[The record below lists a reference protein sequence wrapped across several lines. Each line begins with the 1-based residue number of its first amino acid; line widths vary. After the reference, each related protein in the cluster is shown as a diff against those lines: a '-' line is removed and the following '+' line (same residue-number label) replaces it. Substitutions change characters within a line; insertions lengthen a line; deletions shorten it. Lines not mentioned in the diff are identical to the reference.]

1 MKSRLAGFGATL
13 AAVFLLLVSSS
24 SGRQEPQDKSAN
36 DSHSPT
42 NRPARVVSLSARN
55 SAFDPATIQMTVN
68 EKIEVDVNGDGETL
82 GVRVS
87 PFPEG
92 AKANTPPGL
101 SFLFGEDCYKIQK
114 GQATQILIE
123 ATEPGSYPITCC
135 KNCGGKHKGMV
146 GRIAVTAAH

>member
-1 MKSRLAGFGATL
+1 MKSGFSVSFAAIAT
-13 AAVFLLLVSSS
+13 VSLLLVGSTF
-24 SGRQEPQDKSAN
+24 GRQEPQDSPAK
-36 DSHSPT
+36 DSHSRT
-42 NRPARVVSLSARN
+42 SRPDWVISLSAKD
-55 SAFDPATIQMTVN
+55 SALEPATIHMVVN
-68 EKIEVDVNGDGETL
+68 EKVEVDVTGDNETL

-101 SFLFGEDCYKIQK
+101 AFLFGEDCYKIQK

-123 ATEPGSYPITCC
+123 ATEPGTYPITCC

-146 GRIAVTAAH
+146 GRIVVTAAP